1 MTSSRCGQ
9 AGLSSQRWSSCSILP
24 HPIRKNTATRDAYS
38 PSRHRGEPNP
48 KKNPKKKP
56 VAGVTGDRG
65 RTSSQA
71 LAPIWIEQWTQQTSN
86 VRVTRRAIK
95 TVLAG
100 AKHMSEQEQ
109 STWDSSDRRHKEL
122 FFVLKK
128 FVPPQSYLE
137 QGKPHFKFTM
147 EYVNDRWP

>member
-1 MTSSRCGQ
+1 MEFLQ
-9 AGLSSQRWSSCSILP
+9 FLP
-24 HPIRKNTATRDAYS
+24 YRIETATRDAYS

-48 KKNPKKKP
+48 KKPKEKP

-109 STWDSSDRRHKEL
+109 
-122 FFVLKK
+122 LK
-128 FVPPQSYLE
+128 SL
-137 QGKPHFKFTM
+137 
-147 EYVNDRWP
+147 RW

>member
-1 MTSSRCGQ
+1 MANGSLVAEMEFLQCSSLSDRKKLQRATPILLPAIVVSQTQRKKTSQ
-9 AGLSSQRWSSCSILP
+9 
-24 HPIRKNTATRDAYS
+24 
-38 PSRHRGEPNP
+38 
-48 KKNPKKKP
+48 KKP

-86 VRVTRRAIK
+86 VRVTRRAIR

-109 STWDSSDRRHKEL
+109 STWDSSDRRL
-122 FFVLKK
+122 
-128 FVPPQSYLE
+128 
-137 QGKPHFKFTM
+137 
-147 EYVNDRWP
+147 

>member
-1 MTSSRCGQ
+1 MAYGSLVAEMEFLQCSPSSDRKK
-9 AGLSSQRWSSCSILP
+9 LQRATPILP
-24 HPIRKNTATRDAYS
+24 AIVVSQTQ
-38 PSRHRGEPNP
+38 
-48 KKNPKKKP
+48 KNPKKKP

-109 STWDSSDRRHKEL
+109 TRGIQATGVFDS
-122 FFVLKK
+122 KK
-128 FVPPQSYLE
+128 DAGSSIIR
-137 QGKPHFKFTM
+137 G
-147 EYVNDRWP
+147 